1 MSAAP
6 GRPRAVAGSEA
17 DDAAAEPQEAVAA
30 ALRDVGQLQEGDRV
44 TGLTQL
50 TGGWSRLTHIAETR
64 CAGGSERRYI
74 VRVRIAGA
82 LLDTDLALEYRLY
95 RTLSDVAVPTP
106 EAYVYVPDD
115 DTPLGGPF
123 IVMEHIEG
131 TAPHTYDRDWH
142 RRLADDF
149 TGERGLAE
157 DMVENLAKIHSVDR
171 ASLPDG
177 LPELGFADVVA
188 RWRQVYEQR
197 RLIRDPVIEEAFAWV
212 AQRAPAQAWTGLVH
226 GDYRL
231 GNTLIDQ
238 MRVAG
243 ILDWELA
250 YLGDVRFDLGY
261 LAMARS
267 AGKHLT
273 ARTPL
278 MATFADQDW
287 FMERYAQLTGH
298 TVSTHD
304 LATFEMLGIMMLLA
318 TQLTATWMYAHGK
331 TTDVRMAWSRF
342 SFAGLRQD
350 MTRLMGW

>member
-1 MSAAP
+1 MSAA
-6 GRPRAVAGSEA
+6 VS
-17 DDAAAEPQEAVAA
+17 AEPGAAVAA
-30 ALRDVGQLQEGDRV
+30 ALRDVGQLRDGDRV

-50 TGGWSRLTHIAETR
+50 TGGWSRLTHIADVR
-64 CAGGSERRYI
+64 CADATTRRYV
-74 VRVRIAGA
+74 VRVRPAGA
-82 LLDTDLALEYRLY
+82 LLDTDLGLEYRLY
-95 RTLSDVAVPTP
+95 RALSEVAVPTP
-106 EAYVYVPDD
+106 EAYVYVADD

-123 IVMEHIEG
+123 LVMEHVEG
-131 TAPHTYDRDWH
+131 TAPHTYDRAWH

-149 TGERGLAE
+149 TGPRGLAD
-157 DMVENLAKIHSVDR
+157 DMVENLARIHSIDR

-177 LPELGFADVVA
+177 LPELGFADVVD
-188 RWRQVYEQR
+188 RWRDVYEQR

-212 AQRAPAQAWTGLVH
+212 AQRAPEQARTGLVH

-231 GNTLIDQ
+231 GNTLIEE
-238 MRVAG
+238 MRVAA

-261 LAMARS
+261 LAMAR
-267 AGKHLT
+267 AAAKHLT

-287 FMERYAQLTGH
+287 FMERYAQLTGDP
-298 TVSTHD
+298 VSAHD

-318 TQLTATWMYAHGK
+318 TQLTATWMYAHGH

>member
-1 MSAAP
+1 MSA
-6 GRPRAVAGSEA
+6 VS
-17 DDAAAEPQEAVAA
+17 AEPEEAVAA
-30 ALRDVGQLQEGDRV
+30 ALRDVGVLSAGDRV
-44 TGLTQL
+44 TGLEQL
-50 TGGWSRLTHIAETR
+50 TGGWSRLTHIAEVR
-64 CAGGSERRYI
+64 CADETTRRY
-74 VRVRIAGA
+74 VVRIRPAGA

-95 RTLSDVAVPTP
+95 RALSDVAVPTP
-106 EAYVYVPDD
+106 EAYVYIADD

-149 TGERGLAE
+149 AGERRLASE
-157 DMVENLAKIHSVDR
+157 MVENLARIHSVDR
-171 ASLPDG
+171 AALPEG

-188 RWRQVYEQR
+188 RWREVYEQC
-197 RLIRDPVIEEAFAWV
+197 RLIRDPVIEAAFAWV

-231 GNTLIDQ
+231 GNTLIAD
-238 MRVAG
+238 MGVAA

-261 LAMARS
+261 LAMAR
-267 AGKHLT
+267 AAAKHLT

-278 MATFADQDW
+278 MATFADEGW
-287 FMERYAQLTGH
+287 FMDRYAQLTGH
-298 TVSTHD
+298 EVSPED
-304 LATFEMLGIMMLLA
+304 LATFQMLGIMMLLA
-318 TQLTATWMYAHGK
+318 TQLRATWMYAHGH
-331 TTDVRMAWSRF
+331 TTDVRMAWGRF

-350 MTRLMGW
+350 MTRLMQW